1 MSEEVGFRVHRAHKM
16 MDWIENEVTE
26 WAFECPSI
34 EDRSKLAPW
43 VQVIISTDD
52 FWVLFDKKNEF
63 NNRYDR

>member
-1 MSEEVGFRVHRAHKM
+1 MKTMILIPFYSVGK
-16 MDWIENEVTE
+16 DINEVTE